1 MNVIWTATTV
11 AALIALC
18 FSGGDALSVCIEGC
32 TSAVTVCFGL
42 CAVYCLWLGVFR
54 VAEQCGVIDSLS
66 RLLRPVIKAL
76 FGCVSPQAEK
86 SIALNLASNVV
97 GAGNAATPSAVQAL
111 AHTEKGE
118 KLSRAGA
125 MLFVLNACGVQ
136 MVPSTVIGLRA
147 SAGSAGAAD
156 ILPVTII
163 CTLVCA
169 VVGAA
174 LTSLFFRK

>member
-1 MNVIWTATTV
+1 MDGDYRGGADRAV
-11 AALIALC
+11 

-111 AHTEKGE
+111 AHTEKGKSCHARE
-118 KLSRAGA
+118 PCCLCLTPA
-125 MLFVLNACGVQ
+125 ACRWCPP
-136 MVPSTVIGLRA
+136 PS
-147 SAGSAGAAD
+147 
-156 ILPVTII
+156 
-163 CTLVCA
+163 
-169 VVGAA
+169 
-174 LTSLFFRK
+174 